1 MAIVT
6 LSASLSSQI
15 ADDYFTEKELEGNRP
30 EIIPEE
36 TDDVSPITS
45 PANTERRTLSDL
57 VTGKG
62 DMDPSEEPLS
72 SPPPS
77 ESTLPDHQI
86 PVSSVFVF
94 GSTGSLHSE
103 YYRYCDHNGQHTFR
117 FMFLSQRRE
126 FCWRILKRLNKL
138 SALQRSLPIATPV

>member
-1 MAIVT
+1 MSDWTGSTVYYCIANVTIVT

-15 ADDYFTEKELEGNRP
+15 ADDYFTEKELEGSRP

-103 YYRYCDHNGQHTFR
+103 YCRYSDHSTPFASC
-117 FMFLSQRRE
+117 FY
-126 FCWRILKRLNKL
+126 LNVVNFVG
-138 SALQRSLPIATPV
+138 AF